1 MLRYLNVTEEAM
13 MNDLYEAFDKILKSG
28 SYELIAH
35 LYGDMDDLKYEVEEV
50 FEPMF
55 KERRTTTKQLIN
67 KGLKA

>member
-1 MLRYLNVTEEAM
+1 MLREFNNVENEM
-13 MNDLYEAFDKILKSG
+13 MNNFYEALDKILKSG

-35 LYGDMDDLKYEVEEV
+35 LYGDMDYLKYEVENV

-55 KERRTTTKQLIN
+55 KERRKR